1 MRKMLVALLLILAL
15 TLSLGQE
22 KALAE
27 TDCSNVTINTGA
39 ATVVTQLYENQCA
52 ILGWSSGVITKDMT
66 ANCCGPSVTIRINGN
81 DWNKLIGEGKLD
93 GLRYVRVSKNTDGAY
108 VIEPRKVTTGGKPV
122 TISGGD
128 FFK

>member
-1 MRKMLVALLLILAL
+1 MRKMLVALLLVLAL
-15 TLSLGQE
+15 TISLGQE
-22 KALAE
+22 KALAD
-27 TDCSNVTINTGA
+27 DCSNVTINTGA

-52 ILGWSSGVITKDMT
+52 ILGWSRGTITKDLT
-66 ANCCGPSVTIRINGN
+66 ANCCGPSVVLRINGN

-93 GLRYVRVSKNTDGAY
+93 GLRYVRMSRNTEGTY

-122 TISGGD
+122 TISGAD

>member
-1 MRKMLVALLLILAL
+1 MRKMLVALLLVLAL

-22 KALAE
+22 KALAD
-27 TDCSNVTINTGA
+27 DCSNVTINTGA
-39 ATVVTQLYENQCA
+39 ATVVTQLYESQCA

-66 ANCCGPSVTIRINGN
+66 ANCCGPSAVLRINAN

-93 GLRYVRVSKNTDGAY
+93 GLRYVRVSKNTEGAY
-108 VIEPRKVTTGGKPV
+108 VIEPRQVTTGGKPV